1 MQLIFLTHRHREA
14 DKIRRQRILFQMKEQ
29 DNITAEELSET
40 DISSVP
46 DSEFRI
52 MIITILTALQ
62 KREEA
67 F

>member
-1 MQLIFLTHRHREA
+1 
-14 DKIRRQRILFQMKEQ
+14 MKEQ

>member
-1 MQLIFLTHRHREA
+1 MQLIFLTHRNREA